1 MGDKMT
7 QKQEIRNA
15 KRNKFAPSRPNRK
28 LNSTVWLIGGGAALV
43 VALLVWLRWG
53 YSSPSVAEVG
63 ELPPVRDG
71 AYRLP
76 ASLFDDGVA
85 RTYTHEANGKSIQ
98 FFVLK
103 SSDGVIRAAFNAC
116 DVCYLDKQGY
126 HQEGDEMVCNACG
139 QRFPSEL
146 INEVRG
152 GCNPS
157 PLQRTI
163 DGSDI
168 VIRVDDILSGTNYF

>member
-1 MGDKMT
+1 MKENQD
-7 QKQEIRNA
+7 QDIRQN
-15 KRNKFAPSRPNRK
+15 KRAKFAQSKSKSNKP
-28 LNSTVWLIGGGAALV
+28 TMWLLAGGAVLV
-43 VALLVWLRWG
+43 VALVAWLWRG
-53 YSSPSVAEVG
+53 YSVPSVAEVG
-63 ELPPVRDG
+63 ELPSVSDG

-76 ASLFDDGVA
+76 AALFDDGQA
-85 RTYTHEANGKSIQ
+85 RTYTHQADGKTIQ

-126 HQEGDEMVCNACG
+126 RQEGDEMVCNACG

-157 PLQRTI
+157 PLERTI
-163 DGSDI
+163 EGGEV
-168 VIRVDDILSGTNYF
+168 VIRVDDILAGSNYF

>member
-1 MGDKMT
+1 MK
-7 QKQEIRNA
+7 QKQDIRKE
-15 KRNKFAPSRPNRK
+15 KRNKFAQSKSKSRSNP
-28 LNSTVWLIGGGAALV
+28 TIWLIGGGTALV
-43 VALLVWLRWG
+43 VALLAWLRWG
-53 YSSPSVAEVG
+53 YSTPSVAETG

-71 AYRLP
+71 EYRLS
-76 ASLFDDGVA
+76 AALFDDGVA

-126 HQEGDEMVCNACG
+126 RQEGDEMVCNACS

-157 PLQRTI
+157 PLERTI
-163 DGSDI
+163 DGSDV
-168 VIRVDDILSGTNYF
+168 VIRVDDILAGANYF

>member
-1 MGDKMT
+1 MT
-7 QKQEIRNA
+7 QKKAQEIRKT
-15 KRNKFAPSRPNRK
+15 KRAKFAQSKSQRK
-28 LNSTVWLIGGGAALV
+28 PTSTTWLIAGGGVLV
-43 VALLVWLRWG
+43 AVLLAWLWRG
-53 YSSPSVAEVG
+53 YSFTSLAEVG
-63 ELPPVRDG
+63 ELPPVQDG

-76 ASLFDDGVA
+76 AALFDDGQA
-85 RTYTHEANGKSIQ
+85 RTYTHQANGKTIQ

-157 PLQRTI
+157 PLERTI
-163 DGSDI
+163 EGNEV
-168 VIRVDDILSGTNYF
+168 VIRVEDILSGSNYF

>member
-1 MGDKMT
+1 MK
-7 QKQEIRNA
+7 QKQEIRKQ
-15 KRNKFAPSRPNRK
+15 KRQKFEQSQSKGKSNP
-28 LNSTVWLIGGGAALV
+28 TMWLIGGGAALV
-43 VALLVWLRWG
+43 AVLLAWLWWG
-53 YSSPSVAEVG
+53 YSTPSVAEAG
-63 ELPPVRDG
+63 ELPPVDDG

-76 ASLFDDGVA
+76 AALFDDGVA

-103 SSDGVIRAAFNAC
+103 SSDGVVRAAFNAC

-126 HQEGDEMVCNACG
+126 RQEGDEMVCNACG

-157 PLQRTI
+157 PLERSI
-163 DGSDI
+163 EGSDV
-168 VIRVDDILSGTNYF
+168 VIRVDDILAGANYF

>member
-1 MGDKMT
+1 MK
-7 QKQEIRNA
+7 QKQEIRKD
-15 KRNKFAPSRPNRK
+15 KRSKFVQSQPKSKPK
-28 LNSTVWLIGGGAALV
+28 STLWLLGGGAALV
-43 VALLVWLRWG
+43 AALLAWLWWG
-53 YSSPSVAEVG
+53 YSSPSVAEAG

-76 ASLFDDGVA
+76 AALFDDGVA
-85 RTYTHEANGKSIQ
+85 RTYAHEANGKSIQ

-126 HQEGDEMVCNACG
+126 RQEGDDMVCNACG

-157 PLQRTI
+157 PLERSI
-163 DGSDI
+163 EGSDV
-168 VIRVDDILSGTNYF
+168 VIRVEDILAGANYF

>member
-1 MGDKMT
+1 MKQT
-7 QKQEIRNA
+7 QEIRNA
-15 KRNKFAPSRPNRK
+15 KRNKFEQSKPKGKP
-28 LNSTVWLIGGGAALV
+28 NSTLWLIGGGAVLV
-43 VALLVWLRWG
+43 IALLAWLWWG
-53 YSSPSVAEVG
+53 YSSPSVAEAG

-71 AYRLP
+71 TYRLP
-76 ASLFDDGVA
+76 AAFFDDGVA
-85 RTYTHEANGKSIQ
+85 RTYTHEANGKTIQ

-116 DVCYLDKQGY
+116 DVCYLDKKGY
-126 HQEGDEMVCNACG
+126 RQEGDEMVCNACC

-157 PLQRTI
+157 PLERTI
-163 DGSDI
+163 EGDDV
-168 VIRVDDILSGTNYF
+168 VIRVDDILAGANYF